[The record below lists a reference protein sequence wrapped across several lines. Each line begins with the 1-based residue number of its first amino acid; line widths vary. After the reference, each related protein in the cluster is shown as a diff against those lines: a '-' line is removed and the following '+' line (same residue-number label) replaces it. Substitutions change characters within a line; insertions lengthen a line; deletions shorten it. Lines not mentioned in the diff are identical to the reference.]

1 MSKTSFAMIATIA
14 ALLVFQVNSMGTIA
28 DSKEGNTPRQ
38 LGFNFNVEKTF
49 DIKTIS
55 FLGQTLFIKYR
66 VAVKDGKAINQIIIS
81 SNFGSFTFGNNG
93 VEGETSKSWSGKVK
107 LFSMRFPP
115 FPSINLNIYAS
126 GSLQYSVQYASQDSL
141 KLSLSGTLNPI
152 AELAGSPSSLMK
164 FSISTDGI
172 LIAASGDAIA
182 SKSGVTKQFKFY
194 GTKSNLVI
202 QAKMGNTPIW
212 KKPIKLF
219 EEWSY

>member
-1 MSKTSFAMIATIA
+1 M
-14 ALLVFQVNSMGTIA
+14 
-28 DSKEGNTPRQ
+28 
-38 LGFNFNVEKTF
+38 
-49 DIKTIS
+49 
-55 FLGQTLFIKYR
+55 
-66 VAVKDGKAINQIIIS
+66 
-81 SNFGSFTFGNNG
+81 
-93 VEGETSKSWSGKVK
+93 
-107 LFSMRFPP
+107 
-115 FPSINLNIYAS
+115 
-126 GSLQYSVQYASQDSL
+126 QYSVQYASQDSL

-172 LIAASGDAIA
+172 LFAASGDAIA

-212 KKPIKLF
+212 KKSIKLF